1 MPYKIS
7 DWEGEKARTEAAA
20 PAPFGPAFTPEV
32 VAKTTRLEL
41 WGSSFTDPGADW
53 CEHRAFDASG
63 ALLDKRRRAGY

>member
-7 DWEGEKARTEAAA
+7 TYEGEQARAEAAA

-32 VAKTTRLEL
+32 VAKTARLEL
-41 WGSSFTDPGADW
+41 WGSSFTDPGPDW

-63 ALLDKRRRAGY
+63 VLLGQRRRDGY